1 VQTYAVWASGGA
13 IALICAIFLLRGRV
27 RIERGWAGWTLQRFS
42 RRERTCHWLLALS
55 LIALALTG
63 PVAAYGRHAV
73 LALVGGDAL
82 PEIVSWARWLHEHVA
97 FAFTAALG
105 WAFLLWV
112 RHSLPSWRDLV
123 WLAKGG
129 GLLVPGVH
137 PPAWKFNTA
146 QKLLFWSVMLAGLL
160 LSLSGFALLFPN
172 ARGSIATALAVA
184 TALGAYIGLAPA
196 LPAEPGPQQAIDYAT
211 LCHGAAALGLLG
223 AVIVHIYL
231 RTLIIEGA
239 LSAMMSGE
247 VDANWAR
254 QHHRLWAEREIA
266 QIEATLEP
274 GDLPTEATARGAPA
288 E

>member
-13 IALICAIFLLRGRV
+13 IALMCAIFLLRGRV

-55 LIALALTG
+55 FIALALTG

-82 PEIVSWARWLHEHVA
+82 PEIVSWARWLHERVA

-146 QKLLFWSVMLAGLL
+146 QKLLVWSVMLAGLL

-172 ARGSIATALAVA
+172 ARESIATALALA
-184 TALGAYIGLAPA
+184 TAL
-196 LPAEPGPQQAIDYAT
+196 GPQQAIDYAT

-274 GDLPTEATARGAPA
+274 GDLATGAAVRGAPA